1 MLNFALLIQRVKG
14 YKVTCKVQNMKTEKL
29 FNRLIVFLLGMLI
42 MSFGVALSIRSDLG
56 TTPISALPYV
66 LSLFT
71 LLTVGTFTIFVNVV
85 LVLLQILLLRKNFQL
100 LQLLQIPAV
109 ILFGW
114 FIDLSLK
121 ATSGVTPDT
130 YWMEWL
136 LSLLSSVVLAFG
148 VFLQVKSNV
157 TLLPGEGLVMAI
169 SKTQKLEFGK
179 VKMGFDILLVV
190 ISVVFSFVF
199 LKNLQGVRE
208 GTVAAALLVG
218 GIIRFYSG
226 NFSFLDKLLG
236 SGEIV
241 TISPP
246 KEITTQV
253 ITISREYGSGGHEI
267 GELVAKKL
275 GFAFY
280 DTNLIDLSALE
291 GGFTPEFVKENEQ
304 KLKSSLLY
312 SLYKNN
318 YAYVNEMMPPQD
330 ALFLVQSK
338 IIREISEKTSCV
350 IVGRSADF
358 ILKSH
363 PHCFNV
369 FVHADKPFRLE
380 RIINN
385 YGFDPDQAET
395 QMEQKDKER
404 INFGKYYTHRSWG
417 HPDNYHMTVD
427 SSTFGIDIAAALIVD
442 AWRKALVLGSS
453 AETGVN

>member
-1 MLNFALLIQRVKG
+1 
-14 YKVTCKVQNMKTEKL
+14 MKTESLIYRIL
-29 FNRLIVFLLGMLI
+29 FFLLGMFI
-42 MSFGVALSIRSDLG
+42 MSFGVALSIRSNLG
-56 TTPISALPYV
+56 TTPISAPPYV

-71 LLTVGTFTIFVNVV
+71 SLSVGTYTIFVNV
-85 LVLLQILLLRKNFQL
+85 LFVLLQILILRKDFKP
-100 LQLLQIPAV
+100 LQLAQIPAV

-114 FIDLSLK
+114 FIDLSL
-121 ATSGVTPDT
+121 ASVSGFTPPNYLT
-130 YWMEWL
+130 EWL
-136 LSLLSSVVLAFG
+136 ISILSSAVLAFG
-148 VFLQVKSNV
+148 VFLQVKSDI
-157 TLLPGEGLVMAI
+157 TLLPGEGLVMALT
-169 SKTQKLEFGK
+169 KAYKLEFGK
-179 VKMGFDILLVV
+179 TKIILDSLLVI
-190 ISVVFSFVF
+190 ISVIVSFVF

-218 GIIRFYSG
+218 GIIRFYSA
-226 NFSFLDKLLG
+226 NIHTFDKLLG
-236 SGEIV
+236 LEQNV
-241 TISPP
+241 NVSPQ
-246 KEITTQV
+246 KKIDTQV

-304 KLKSSLLY
+304 KLKNNLLY

-318 YAYVNEMMPPQD
+318 YAYVNEVMPPQD

-338 IIREISEKTSCV
+338 VIRDISERSSCV

-369 FVHADKPFRLE
+369 FVHADKAFRLE

-385 YGFDPDQAET
+385 YGFDPADAEA
-395 QMEQKDKER
+395 QMMQKDRER
-404 INFGKYYTHRSWG
+404 INFSKYYAHRAWG

-427 SSTFGIDIAAALIVD
+427 SSTFGIDIAAALLVD
-442 AWRKALVLGSS
+442 AWRKAVAL
-453 AETGVN
+453 APETESNLN